1 MANALGL
8 YSGPAQLALYDAS
21 NGWLHLG
28 ALVKKCRLDVPTESV
43 ELLDGQ
49 FKQIFKKYVL
59 TAEILKSDPAT
70 WAALKTRQNTD
81 QTIYITGME
90 ALWALQNMKIVLGQG
105 REFGKDGHVI
115 LLNAQTTTEA
125 DVSVQ
130 ENLLGSAGGFET
142 DGGGGVASGWTKS
155 GTVTTS
161 IVASFLSGGGNCQ
174 ALSWGPADT
183 GEIYREV
190 TCPLAAGVSM
200 NYAFSVQVQDNASG
214 IRAKLVLEFRNVS
227 GSVVTTKQTSI
238 AFSNNEQKQVVLSGT
253 YVHEQDIVTLRA
265 RITLDN
271 DANTYAMKCDNA
283 QLELGEVTNFKT
295 G

>member
-28 ALVKKCRLDVPTESV
+28 ALVKKCRLDVPAESV

-49 FKQIFKKYVL
+49 LKQIFKKYVL
-59 TAEILKSDPAT
+59 TAEILKSDPVT
-70 WAALKTRQNTD
+70 WSTLKTRQNTD
-81 QTIYITGME
+81 QTLYITGME
-90 ALWALQNMKIVLGQG
+90 ALWTLQNMKIVLGQG

-125 DVSVQ
+125 DVTIQ

-142 DGGGGVASGWTKS
+142 DGGGGVATGWTKS

-174 ALSWGPADT
+174 NLSWGAADS
-183 GEIYREV
+183 GEIYHDV
-190 TCPLAAGVSM
+190 TCPLAAGVAM
-200 NYAFSVQVQDNASG
+200 NYAFSVQAKDGGGA
-214 IRAKLVLEFRNVS
+214 IRAKLIIDFRDSS
-227 GSVVTTKQTSI
+227 GTIVDTKQVSTDLNDS
-238 AFSNNEQKQVVLSGT
+238 EQKQLVLDGT
-253 YVHEQDIVTLRA
+253 YIPSANITTLRA
-265 RITLDN
+265 RITLDQ
-271 DANTYAMKCDNA
+271 DANSYSMKVDNA